1 MLMWLCVANG
11 QMDRR
16 NILDKKKVKNKYRS
30 MKVGE
35 KNDVR
40 NYSKNGAKK
49 LLGHYTDHNTRK
61 RKKRDV

>member
-1 MLMWLCVANG
+1 
-11 QMDRR
+11 MDKWTGEIFSTRKK
-16 NILDKKKVKNKYRS
+16 LKKKVKNKYRS